1 MIPPSYRRRNVPTS
15 NLNPGRVNCQTREA
29 APRARCMKFFSKI
42 YEIPRVAAALVLCA
56 SFVPVKFTVLNLVL
70 YAWLSVDVACEAWCA
85 RDSSSSSVF
94 LRKFTQCLCYA
105 REIKTYTL
113 QGTAVVCFSQRWVNT
128 NFGIIYNTL
137 LVCTRLWLRYCA
149 CEKIL
154 QKYRSPKR
162 RFYK

>member
-15 NLNPGRVNCQTREA
+15 NLNPGRVNCQTRVA
-29 APRARCMKFFSKI
+29 APRARDAWNFLENLRTPSRGRCAGLMCQFCLGQVYSTKFSI
-42 YEIPRVAAALVLCA
+42 IWRGMHARPAWNLRGMMRGTPRA
-56 SFVPVKFTVLNLVL
+56 
-70 YAWLSVDVACEAWCA
+70 
-85 RDSSSSSVF
+85 

-113 QGTAVVCFSQRWVNT
+113 QGTAVVCFSQRRVNT

-137 LVCTRLWLRYCA
+137 HVCTRLWLRYCA